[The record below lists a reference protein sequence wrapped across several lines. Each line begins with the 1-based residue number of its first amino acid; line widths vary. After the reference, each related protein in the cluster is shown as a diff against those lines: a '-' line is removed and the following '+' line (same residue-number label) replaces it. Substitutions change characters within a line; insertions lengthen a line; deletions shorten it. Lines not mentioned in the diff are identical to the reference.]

1 MTTAQKLGG
10 NMFLGIVLVIIGAI
24 ILLGRMGII
33 HNYSFWGF
41 LWPALIVA
49 IGVKLITDKP
59 KKS

>member
-1 MTTAQKLGG
+1 
-10 NMFLGIVLVIIGAI
+10 MFFGIVLVIIGAI

-33 HNYSFWGF
+33 HNYSFWGY

-59 KKS
+59 KKG